1 VTVPFNYATNIH
13 QITEEIY
20 MNNLAPVLIFAA
32 GAVFG
37 ILLTLVIAHFRVNS
51 REKELA
57 VMTETMKGAFAQ
69 LSMDSMTKNSENFI
83 QLAGNIFDSKSADSA
98 KHLQAKK
105 ELIDA
110 QLANMQQELQRVQI
124 LMTGMEKERE
134 ARFAEIAE
142 QIKNTVRQT
151 ERLSDVTSSLNKALS
166 STAER
171 GRWGERMAL
180 DIIRAAGMKE
190 RINYD
195 TQKTMK
201 NGSRPDFTFYLPKSY
216 IVNMDVKFPLDS
228 YQKFCEGQ
236 ASEQDSH
243 AKNFIRDVRLKI
255 KEVSSRGY
263 IDTQENTLDVVLLFI
278 PNESVYEFIYEKDP
292 AVMDI
297 ALQNNVVL
305 TSPLSLYSV
314 LSVIRQAVENFAFE
328 STSGEMLKLFD
339 RFAKQWEMFTGKLE
353 TMGKKLDEAQKAYDE
368 LVSTRKNMLEKPL
381 EKINAL
387 RTEKEFEEV

>member
-1 VTVPFNYATNIH
+1 
-13 QITEEIY
+13 